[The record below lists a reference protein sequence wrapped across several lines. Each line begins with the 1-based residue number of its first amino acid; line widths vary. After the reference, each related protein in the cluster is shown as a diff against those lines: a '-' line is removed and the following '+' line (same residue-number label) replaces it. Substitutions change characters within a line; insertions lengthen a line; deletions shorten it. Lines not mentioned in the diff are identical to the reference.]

1 MGALTSTPRMA
12 FATQRKKSSTITG
25 ITQDV
30 TIDHG
35 EPLYEGVHLVEDAVR
50 DAGEPVCHHVGQVE
64 DEVER
69 GAALLRPLVRLRL
82 GDLLDRGDGVRI
94 GVVDHPRD
102 GDARR
107 YRDEDDERERHE
119 LGGEPGERPVPGDS
133 PGEEHGGGE
142 KGAGGGNEYP
152 EGGEAE
158 DAEQVLLEIEDREH
172 DAEVPGDLHE
182 LLGDGSPGVVWD
194 GGDRGR
200 EGGRARHEAED
211 VGLLLVDGGD
221 GVGVGLRRG
230 EVLAQREPAH
240 KGHDHER
247 HGDGGPRAQGEPGHG
262 RGPVE
267 LIRGKHV
274 DGLPHLVVGGLA
286 ALELV
291 HVGLPLILGASSQ
304 PYVPRGRPRNARPR
318 RGPSP
323 RLHGALTGGGRPTRR
338 ARRRARRA
346 PREPRR
352 GRSRRTPQRRAPEA
366 A

>member
-1 MGALTSTPRMA
+1 MGALTSIPRMA

-30 TIDHG
+30 TIITASHSMRAFTWSRTPSVMLVSPSATMLGRLRTKSSG
-35 EPLYEGVHLVEDAVR
+35 EP
-50 DAGEPVCHHVGQVE
+50 PP
-64 DEVER
+64 
-69 GAALLRPLVRLRL
+69 LRPLVRLRL

-158 DAEQVLLEIEDREH
+158 DGEQVLLEIEDRKH

-221 GVGVGLRRG
+221 GVDVGLRRG

-240 KGHDHER
+240 EGHDHER
-247 HGDGGPRAQGEPGHG
+247 HGDGGTRAQGEPGHG

-291 HVGLPLILGASSQ
+291 HVGLPLFLDVS
-304 PYVPRGRPRNARPR
+304 
-318 RGPSP
+318 
-323 RLHGALTGGGRPTRR
+323 
-338 ARRRARRA
+338 
-346 PREPRR
+346 
-352 GRSRRTPQRRAPEA
+352 
-366 A
+366 